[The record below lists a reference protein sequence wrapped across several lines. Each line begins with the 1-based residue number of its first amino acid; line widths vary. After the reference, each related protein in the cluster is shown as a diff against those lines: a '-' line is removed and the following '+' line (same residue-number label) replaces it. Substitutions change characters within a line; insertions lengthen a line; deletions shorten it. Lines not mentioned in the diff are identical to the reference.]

1 MEKDNSLILR
11 ELFGDNRAEWSPEQ
25 FRELF
30 VLPTY
35 FKKLESH
42 RPCFLVGGRGTG
54 KTTSLQ
60 SLRFD
65 STLERLEAEG
75 LDFGDQDYLG
85 VLVRMNKNRVR
96 AFQGGDVQDQKWD
109 RLFAHYVNL
118 LICLE
123 LSELS
128 LWLENKTGILLSE
141 NAVEEIC
148 DDLGMPIC
156 TSINI
161 LKKEIKRAISRL
173 QIYVNNPFSD
183 DEPIL
188 SMAEAPVKTFSEVLR
203 DSGLTGERV
212 IFCCIDEYENI
223 LNSQQAIIN
232 TYIKH
237 AEPPLSYKIGVR
249 KNGLRNHQ
257 TIDNNDLLSHPDDF
271 YQIEVAEEG
280 FDYFA
285 RAVANQRLQRAKAK
299 GINVPENVNDFL
311 EELSFREESKLL
323 GSEKIAKTVIDYLKE
338 KNGSVADYFDS
349 LPAEEVSFLKYWS
362 ESDEADLFSLA
373 SDWIENPK
381 KWNVRL
387 GNHGYSS
394 LFWLS
399 KGRKGLRIRKYYCG
413 ARVLLS
419 LAAGNIRYFLELLD
433 TAIGQEIDEKGD
445 LPAGLLTLS
454 VASQTKAARIVGQ
467 RRLGQLEGLAD
478 NGVELKRLVLAIG
491 KIFFEFARSPAG
503 RTPEVTSFI
512 LSGETSEKEQIRKY
526 LVEGVGHLAFEVTP
540 RTKATSNLE
549 MKDDE
554 YRLHPIFCAFFEISH
569 RRKRST
575 TFDAGHLLKVLERPK
590 DAISL
595 MLGENDESNAE
606 ELPEQLAF
614 FSAFFEGGE

>member
-75 LDFGDQDYLG
+75 LGFGDQDYLG
-85 VLVRMNKNRVR
+85 VLIRMNKNRVR
-96 AFQGGDVQDQKWD
+96 AFQGGDVTEEKWEK
-109 RLFAHYVNL
+109 LFAHYVNL
-118 LICLE
+118 LICSE
-123 LSELS
+123 LSELGM
-128 LWLENKTGILLSE
+128 WLEEKAGTLLPEDYVEGICE
-141 NAVEEIC
+141 
-148 DDLGMPIC
+148 DLGIPLC
-156 TSINI
+156 LSLKD
-161 LKKEIKRAISRL
+161 LKKEIRKSVSRL
-173 QIYVNNPFSD
+173 QIFVNNPYGDS
-183 DEPIL
+183 EPIL
-188 SMAEAPVKTFSEVLR
+188 SMAEAPVRTFSEALY
-203 DSGLTGERV
+203 DSNLIGDRV
-212 IFCCIDEYENI
+212 IFCCIDEYENT
-223 LNSQQAIIN
+223 LDSQQAIIN

-249 KNGLRNHQ
+249 KNGLRNRQ
-257 TIDNNDLLSHPDDF
+257 TIDSNDLLSHPDDF

-280 FDYFA
+280 FEYFA
-285 RAVANQRLQRAKAK
+285 RAVADQRLKRAKAK
-299 GINVPENVNDFL
+299 GIEVPDSVNEFL
-311 EELSFREESKLL
+311 KELSFQEEAKLL
-323 GSEKIAKTVIDYLKE
+323 GSEQIAMPVIKHLREQDPK
-338 KNGSVADYFDS
+338 VAEFFEQ
-349 LPAEEVSFLKYWS
+349 LPIEEVAFLKYWS
-362 ESDEADLFSLA
+362 ESDEQDLLSLA
-373 SDWIENPK
+373 SDWVENPK
-381 KWNVRL
+381 KWDVRL
-387 GNHGYSS
+387 GNHGYAS
-394 LFWLS
+394 LFWIS
-399 KGRKGLRIRKYYCG
+399 KGRKGLRIKKYYCG
-413 ARVLLS
+413 SRVLLS
-419 LAAGNIRYFLELLD
+419 LSAGNIRYFLELLD

-445 LPAGLLTLS
+445 LPAGLLSLS
-454 VASQTKAARIVGQ
+454 PSSQTKAAKIVGQ
-467 RRLGQLEGLAD
+467 RRLSQLEGLAD

-491 KIFFEFARSPAG
+491 KTFFEFARSPVG

-512 LSGETSEKEQIRKY
+512 LSGGSSDQEQIRKF
-526 LVEGVGHLAFEVTP
+526 LIEGVGHLAFEVTH

-554 YRLHPIFCAFFEISH
+554 FRLHPIFCAFFEISH
-569 RRKRST
+569 RKKRST

-595 MLGENDESNAE
+595 MLGKNEESDSE